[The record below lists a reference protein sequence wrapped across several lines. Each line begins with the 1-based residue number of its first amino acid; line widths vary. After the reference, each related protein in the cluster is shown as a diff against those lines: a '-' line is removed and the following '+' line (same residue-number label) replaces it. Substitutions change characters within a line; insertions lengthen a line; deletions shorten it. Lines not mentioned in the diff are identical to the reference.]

1 MNFLKNKLC
10 LGAVAL
16 IGLAFISHASAES
29 HMSKKPHQ
37 EASSHEQHS
46 NPSAKD
52 KAAMG
57 EGVVHSVSPADRKV
71 NLTHEPIP
79 SLNWPAMT
87 MDLDVAEGVDLQKL
101 APGDNIRFYIELGE
115 DKVYR
120 ITEIMKSEAGS
131 HESQ

>member
-10 LGAVAL
+10 LSAVAL

-29 HMSKKPHQ
+29 HMSKKPHH
-37 EASSHEQHS
+37 EASSQEHHN
-46 NPSAKD
+46 NPSAKG

-57 EGVVHSVSPADRKV
+57 EGVIHSVSPADRKV

-79 SLNWPAMT
+79 LLNWPAMT

-101 APGDNIRFYIELGE
+101 TPGDNIQFHIELGE

-120 ITEIMKSEAGS
+120 ITEVIKSEAG
-131 HESQ
+131 HQESQ

>member
-1 MNFLKNKLC
+1 MNFLKNTLY

-29 HMSKKPHQ
+29 HISKKPHQ

-46 NPSAKD
+46 NPSAKG

-57 EGVVHSVSPADRKV
+57 EGVIHSVSPADRKV

-87 MDLDVAEGVDLQKL
+87 MDLDVAEGVDLEKL
-101 APGDNIRFYIELGE
+101 APGDNIQFYIELGE

-120 ITEIMKSEAGS
+120 ITEVMKSEVGPQ
-131 HESQ
+131 ESQ